1 MVYILTEDKESGFE
15 FFKKVNELVFDFKA
29 EVLNTSYGSKD
40 GHAGNSKFYS
50 AIINMIKNRKLKKGD
65 FLFIAVDRLIA
76 SSEKMLNE
84 LQNQNKQLS
93 KCFKVLK
100 KYKIEYSVCN
110 YVCWEE
116 LLLSFKYLYEFC
128 SMSDRLL
135 DTYLKNYLDNRD
147 KFIKGMNSSDYLRV
161 FKNEIQNGRTVEQ
174 CIAKMLTIMTT
185 DGDFTTFKVSKGMV
199 GPCWYL
205 DCSNIIPNLS
215 SKQKSYCQKCIA
227 TKRKLLKEVQ
237 TGKSRLS
244 FVYYNSLFEKE
255 FKPVKFRI

>member
-1 MVYILTEDKESGFE
+1 MVYILTEDKESGFG
-15 FFKKVNELVFDFKA
+15 FFKKINELVFDSKV

-40 GHAGNSKFYS
+40 GQAGNSKFYS
-50 AIINMIKNRKLKKGD
+50 AIINMIKNKKLKKGD

-84 LQNQNKQLS
+84 LQNQNQQLS
-93 KCFKVLK
+93 KCYKVLK

-135 DTYLKNYLDNRD
+135 NTYLKNYLDNRD

-174 CIAKMLTIMTT
+174 CIAKMLTIITT

-199 GPCWYL
+199 GSCWYL
-205 DCSNIIPNLS
+205 DCSDVILS
-215 SKQKSYCQKCIA
+215 NKQKSYCQKCIA

-237 TGKSRLS
+237 IGKSRLS

-255 FKPVKFRI
+255 FKPVKSRI